1 MNVNIRTSPAEGL
14 NTSMNLYGLRTDSLA
29 FDTIYFNATQQPEKI
44 LFSSG
49 VIANDK
55 PFQEAFDIML
65 NGDIGADKAN
75 ATIEYLN
82 GKKECGVN
90 IGMVAGL
97 QKGGISLHITPF
109 DPILVY
115 RKFTV
120 NPDNY
125 IYLRDDGRIMANLS
139 IYDDLRTGLS
149 FYSTPDSTARQDLTL
164 SLNQINIGE
173 FKRVIPYM
181 PDIEGIINSEAHYV
195 QTEEGM
201 DQISLEN
208 NINKLSYNGIALGN
222 WALSAVY
229 LPKQSGEQHINGLI
243 MQNDNEII
251 SIEGSYFPAEKKEQT
266 EDRIDARMA
275 LHHFPL
281 EIANSFIPGKMAML
295 SGDIDGTM
303 HMTGNASQPLMN
315 GKSIWTV

>member
-1 MNVNIRTSPAEGL
+1 MWCKYR
-14 NTSMNLYGLRTDSLA
+14 YGGWSA
-29 FDTIYFNATQQPEKI
+29 
-44 LFSSG
+44 
-49 VIANDK
+49 
-55 PFQEAFDIML
+55 
-65 NGDIGADKAN
+65 
-75 ATIEYLN
+75 
-82 GKKECGVN
+82 
-90 IGMVAGL
+90 
-97 QKGGISLHITPF
+97 KGGISLHITPF

-139 IYDDLRTGLS
+139 IYDELRTGLS

-208 NINKLSYNGIALGN
+208 NINKLSYNGIALG
-222 WALSAVY
+222 
-229 LPKQSGEQHINGLI
+229 IGL
-243 MQNDNEII
+243 
-251 SIEGSYFPAEKKEQT
+251 
-266 EDRIDARMA
+266 
-275 LHHFPL
+275 
-281 EIANSFIPGKMAML
+281 
-295 SGDIDGTM
+295 
-303 HMTGNASQPLMN
+303 
-315 GKSIWTV
+315 